1 MSSEIIQRVKRHPK
15 LAIAG
20 VLILI
25 FVISVIIH
33 MSTGKSDKVSFTT
46 LEAARAVVN
55 DNAKFNANAWKLQNR
70 PELVV
75 KMRGD
80 SSQTNECP
88 QGDGWVSVDLVNKAN
103 SVVVKLKCSSVSQ
116 NLGCMTEIDFA
127 KRQNYSQQD
136 GKCNKE
142 IPFPLPK
149 ITSLF
154 DLHLSAPGAMG

>member
-1 MSSEIIQRVKRHPK
+1 MNSEIIQRVKRRPK
-15 LAIAG
+15 SAIAG
-20 VLILI
+20 MLLLI
-25 FVISVIIH
+25 FGTFFIFYIF
-33 MSTGKSDKVSFTT
+33 TGKSDKVSFAT

-136 GKCNKE
+136 GKCNKKL
-142 IPFPLPK
+142 PFPLPK

-154 DLHLSAPGAMG
+154 DLRSSVSGAMG